1 MPLCLLLLAV
11 VLSGVSCD
19 KHGEKKP
26 ELVDWK
32 QNNFWIRTS
41 RNSPDFLN
49 TVNINT
55 DTRQITRRRKP
66 SGHESRR
73 KQQNPAIIENN
84 IRTSV
89 RPLKQEKNALQTNV
103 DKEAFGASRNLR
115 KNIRSGKKFKGF
127 GYSGIN
133 SRPILVAESSQ
144 VSGTIKNITDAPI
157 IKKPNLPV
165 LKENLKEKSFPHNN
179 FLKYRLTG
187 FPKAI
192 TRTTKT
198 SRESEDETSKNDT
211 GENTSKAN
219 EESTTENDAN
229 NKPMNEVV
237 EIITNSGKLTSAAKN
252 FRHDSFL
259 KHIFKGFTKTTL
271 KTTTV
276 STEFETKDF
285 LNRTTGLKASSR
297 PTSIIEKLHR
307 KSEDETLKNN
317 FVTKKSKG
325 AEESTNRNVSYGN
338 ANDQDEATYSEKL
351 VGPGKSFQNN
361 FLKHRLT
368 GLSKRP
374 IITTTAST
382 TYETRNMLRRTTTL
396 TASSRPTKT
405 IKKLHGESEEESLKT
420 DLG

>member
-1 MPLCLLLLAV
+1 M
-11 VLSGVSCD
+11 SCD
-19 KHGEKKP
+19 KHGEKKQ

-32 QNNFWIRTS
+32 QNNFGIRTS

-55 DTRQITRRRKP
+55 DNHKITRTRKP
-66 SGHESRR
+66 SKHESRR

-89 RPLKQEKNALQTNV
+89 RPHKQEKNAVQTNV
-103 DKEAFGASRNLR
+103 DEEAFGASRNLR

-144 VSGTIKNITDAPI
+144 VSGTIQNITEAPI

-192 TRTTKT
+192 IRTTKT

-229 NKPMNEVV
+229 NKPMNEDV
-237 EIITNSGKLTSAAKN
+237 EIITNSGKITSAAKN

-259 KHIFKGFTKTTL
+259 KHIFKGFTKTTI

-276 STEFETKDF
+276 STEYETKSF
-285 LNRTTGLKASSR
+285 LNRSTGLTASSR
-297 PTSIIEKLHR
+297 PTSIIEKLQV
-307 KSEDETLKNN
+307 SVV
-317 FVTKKSKG
+317 FKSK
-325 AEESTNRNVSYGN
+325 
-338 ANDQDEATYSEKL
+338 
-351 VGPGKSFQNN
+351 
-361 FLKHRLT
+361 H
-368 GLSKRP
+368 
-374 IITTTAST
+374 
-382 TYETRNMLRRTTTL
+382 
-396 TASSRPTKT
+396 
-405 IKKLHGESEEESLKT
+405 
-420 DLG
+420 